1 MNNLAIDKLLEEL
14 KMGIGWD
21 VFKANV
27 GWNLADSAMGAISD
41 AIDKNA
47 KEQEARAIAAK
58 EQQDKNDMLKT
69 LVFMVG
75 NNIELDR
82 TGKKAIAQ
90 TLSDIYDENISLFS
104 IEDKIDA
111 SYSEIQN
118 ESPKQFFANIK
129 SIQSDREQVCL
140 MYLVVMVLYMGL
152 SDEKL
157 VLPAHVYN
165 LSLIKQFFAVS
176 RSELAQCY
184 SAVSEKINKDVDD
197 IADVFEELTS
207 DESIKKIEAENPG
220 LVYDDTKLLSENES
234 LNPKEEVEKLY
245 YSCIQDVNGD
255 EEFKKRFFLADEN
268 PKKVLAAVNA
278 YAKNCKGEEIL
289 ALYDDSSFGNGKVGF
304 LLTNKKLYVCNT
316 LEKPQ
321 EIELSKI
328 EVISAT
334 TKKMNSFISVNNIS
348 IDTALCS
355 EVGQSIVSTFLQ
367 KVIPLAKQIEV
378 VSEQ

>member
-1 MNNLAIDKLLEEL
+1 
-14 KMGIGWD
+14 MGIGWD

-75 NNIELDR
+75 NNIELNR

-129 SIQSDREQVCL
+129 SIKSDREQVCL

-207 DESIKKIEAENPG
+207 DESIKKIEAENPY

-289 ALYDDSSFGNGKVGF
+289 ALYDDSAFGNGKVGF

-316 LEKPQ
+316 FEKPQ

>member
-1 MNNLAIDKLLEEL
+1 
-14 KMGIGWD
+14 MGIGWD

-47 KEQEARAIAAK
+47 KEQEARGMAAK
-58 EQQDKNDMLKT
+58 EEQDKNDMLKS

-90 TLSDIYDENISLFS
+90 TLSDIYGENISLFS

-111 SYSEIQN
+111 SYSEMKN

-129 SIQSDREQVCL
+129 SIKSDREQVCL

-207 DESIKKIEAENPG
+207 DESIKKIEAENPD

-245 YSCIQDVNGD
+245 YSCIQDMNGD

-289 ALYDDSSFGNGKVGF
+289 ALYDDSAFGNGKVGF
-304 LLTNKKLYVCNT
+304 LLTNKMLYVCNT

-334 TKKMNSFISVNNIS
+334 PKKMNSFISVNNIR

>member
-289 ALYDDSSFGNGKVGF
+289 ALYDDSAFGNGKVGF

-316 LEKPQ
+316 FEKPQ

>member
-1 MNNLAIDKLLEEL
+1 MKKLAIDKLLEEL

-90 TLSDIYDENISLFS
+90 TLSDIYGENISLFS

-176 RSELAQCY
+176 RNELAQCY

-289 ALYDDSSFGNGKVGF
+289 ALYDDSAFGNGKVGF

-334 TKKMNSFISVNNIS
+334 KKKMNSFISVNNIR

>member
-289 ALYDDSSFGNGKVGF
+289 ALYDDSAFGNGKVGF

>member
-111 SYSEIQN
+111 SYSEMKN

-129 SIQSDREQVCL
+129 SIKSDREQVCL

-245 YSCIQDVNGD
+245 YSCIQDMNGD

-304 LLTNKKLYVCNT
+304 LLTNKMLYVCNT
-316 LEKPQ
+316 FEKPQ

-334 TKKMNSFISVNNIS
+334 TKKMNSFISVNNIR

-355 EVGQSIVSTFLQ
+355 EVEQSIVSTFLQ

>member
-90 TLSDIYDENISLFS
+90 TLSDIYGENISLFS

-111 SYSEIQN
+111 SYSEIKN
-118 ESPKQFFANIK
+118 DSPKQFFANIK

-207 DESIKKIEAENPG
+207 DESIKKIEAENPY

-289 ALYDDSSFGNGKVGF
+289 ALYDDSAFGNGKVGF

-316 LEKPQ
+316 FEKPQ

>member
-1 MNNLAIDKLLEEL
+1 MKKLAIDKLLEVL

-90 TLSDIYDENISLFS
+90 TLSDIYGENISLFS

-111 SYSEIQN
+111 SYSEMKN

-129 SIQSDREQVCL
+129 SIKSDREQVCL

-207 DESIKKIEAENPG
+207 SESIKKIEAENPY
-220 LVYDDTKLLSENES
+220 LVYNDTKLLSENES

-245 YSCIQDVNGD
+245 YSCIQDLNGD
-255 EEFKKRFFLADEN
+255 EDFKKRFFLADEN

-289 ALYDDSSFGNGKVGF
+289 ALYDDSAFGNGKVGF

-334 TKKMNSFISVNNIS
+334 PKKMNSFISVNNIR

-355 EVGQSIVSTFLQ
+355 EVGQSIVFTFLQ

>member
-90 TLSDIYDENISLFS
+90 TLSDIYGENISLFS

-176 RSELAQCY
+176 RNELAQCY

-289 ALYDDSSFGNGKVGF
+289 ALYDDSAFGNGKVGF

-334 TKKMNSFISVNNIS
+334 KKKMNSFISVNNIR

-378 VSEQ
+378 VSE

>member
-90 TLSDIYDENISLFS
+90 TLSDIYGENISLFS

-129 SIQSDREQVCL
+129 SIKSDREQVCL

-207 DESIKKIEAENPG
+207 DESIKKIEAENPY

-245 YSCIQDVNGD
+245 YSCIQDMNGD

-289 ALYDDSSFGNGKVGF
+289 ALYDDSAFGNGKVGF

-316 LEKPQ
+316 FEKPQ

-334 TKKMNSFISVNNIS
+334 TKKMNSFISVNNIR

-355 EVGQSIVSTFLQ
+355 EVEQSIVSTFLQ

>member
-1 MNNLAIDKLLEEL
+1 MAIDKLLEEL

-58 EQQDKNDMLKT
+58 EQQDKNEMLKT

-90 TLSDIYDENISLFS
+90 TLSDIYGENISLFS

-111 SYSEIQN
+111 SYSEIKN

-129 SIQSDREQVCL
+129 SIKSDREQVCL

-268 PKKVLAAVNA
+268 TKKVLAAVNA

-304 LLTNKKLYVCNT
+304 LLTNKKLYICNSF
-316 LEKPQ
+316 EKPQ
-321 EIELSKI
+321 EIELASIKEI
-328 EVISAT
+328 NANPKKLNPFITVNEYQIST
-334 TKKMNSFISVNNIS
+334 SMLNQKGT
-348 IDTALCS
+348 
-355 EVGQSIVSTFLQ
+355 EIVCKFLQ
-367 KVIPLAKQIEV
+367 KSIPFAEQVKVITE
-378 VSEQ
+378 

>member
-1 MNNLAIDKLLEEL
+1 MKKLAIDKLLEEL

-90 TLSDIYDENISLFS
+90 TLSDIYGENISLFS

-111 SYSEIQN
+111 SYSEMKN

-129 SIQSDREQVCL
+129 AIKSDREQVCL

-176 RSELAQCY
+176 RNELAQCY

-207 DESIKKIEAENPG
+207 EESIKKIEAENPY

-245 YSCIQDVNGD
+245 YSCIQDLNGD

-289 ALYDDSSFGNGKVGF
+289 ALYDDSAFGNGKVGF

-334 TKKMNSFISVNNIS
+334 PKKMNSFISVNNIR

-378 VSEQ
+378 VSE

>member
-27 GWNLADSAMGAISD
+27 GWKLADSAMGAISD

-90 TLSDIYDENISLFS
+90 TLSDIYGENISLFS

-111 SYSEIQN
+111 SYSEIKN

-129 SIQSDREQVCL
+129 SIKSDREQVCL

-165 LSLIKQFFAVS
+165 LSLIKQFFEVS

-289 ALYDDSSFGNGKVGF
+289 ALYDDSAFGNGKVGF

-316 LEKPQ
+316 FEKPQ

>member
-1 MNNLAIDKLLEEL
+1 
-14 KMGIGWD
+14 MGIGWD

-90 TLSDIYDENISLFS
+90 TLSDIYGENISLFS

-111 SYSEIQN
+111 SYSEMKN

-129 SIQSDREQVCL
+129 AIKSDREQVCL

-176 RSELAQCY
+176 RNELAQCY

-207 DESIKKIEAENPG
+207 EESIKKIEAENPY

-304 LLTNKKLYVCNT
+304 LLTNKKLYICNSF
-316 LEKPQ
+316 EKPQ
-321 EIELSKI
+321 EIELASIKEI
-328 EVISAT
+328 KANP
-334 TKKMNSFISVNNIS
+334 KKLNSFITVNEYQIS
-348 IDTALCS
+348 TSMLNQKGT
-355 EVGQSIVSTFLQ
+355 EIVCNFLQ
-367 KVIPLAKQIEV
+367 KSIPFAEQVKVITE
-378 VSEQ
+378 

>member
-27 GWNLADSAMGAISD
+27 GWKLADSAMGAISD

-90 TLSDIYDENISLFS
+90 TLSDIYNENISLFS

-129 SIQSDREQVCL
+129 SIKSDREQVCL

-165 LSLIKQFFAVS
+165 LSLIKQFFEVS

-289 ALYDDSSFGNGKVGF
+289 ALYDDSAFGNGKVGF

-316 LEKPQ
+316 FEKPQ

>member
-90 TLSDIYDENISLFS
+90 TLSDIYNENISLFS

-165 LSLIKQFFAVS
+165 LSLIKQFFEVS

-289 ALYDDSSFGNGKVGF
+289 ALYDDSAFGNGKVGF

-316 LEKPQ
+316 FEKPQ

>member
-1 MNNLAIDKLLEEL
+1 
-14 KMGIGWD
+14 MGIGWD

-27 GWNLADSAMGAISD
+27 GWNLANSAMGAISD

-75 NNIELDR
+75 NNIELNR

-90 TLSDIYDENISLFS
+90 TLSDIYGENISLFS

-111 SYSEIQN
+111 SYSEIKN

-129 SIQSDREQVCL
+129 SIKSDREQVCL

-207 DESIKKIEAENPG
+207 DESIKKIEAENPY

-289 ALYDDSSFGNGKVGF
+289 ALYDDSAFGNGKVGF

-316 LEKPQ
+316 FEKPQ